1 MPLAAITG
9 RAEIMDAPGPGGL
22 GGTFGG
28 NPASCA
34 AALAVLDEFA
44 DGRMLARARSLGEQ
58 FQRQAAVWQRQ
69 HAFIA
74 DVRGLGAMQALEF
87 VDPRAV
93 KKLLHHCLQN
103 GVLVLNAGTYDNV
116 ARLLMP
122 LTITDEEFKE
132 ALHVL
137 ENGLNAVAA
146 ELGQL
151 AGAAH

>member
-1 MPLAAITG
+1 
-9 RAEIMDAPGPGGL
+9 
-22 GGTFGG
+22 
-28 NPASCA
+28 
-34 AALAVLDEFA
+34 
-44 DGRMLARARSLGEQ
+44 
-58 FQRQAAVWQRQ
+58 
-69 HAFIA
+69 
-74 DVRGLGAMQALEF
+74 MQALEF